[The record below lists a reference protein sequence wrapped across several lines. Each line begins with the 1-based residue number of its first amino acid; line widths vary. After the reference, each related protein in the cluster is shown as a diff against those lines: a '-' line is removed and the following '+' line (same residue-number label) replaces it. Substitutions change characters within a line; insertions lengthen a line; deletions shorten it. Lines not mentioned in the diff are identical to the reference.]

1 MTVELVVTPKSIPH
15 IYELIN
21 VGADAFVIGEEKF
34 GLRLAGEFKQEDLK
48 RAIEIIH
55 QAGKKAY
62 VSVNAIFH
70 NWHLDELVDYLK
82 YVSSLKPDAVIFGEP
97 TIITIIREENLDLNL
112 QWDPHTLATNSFA
125 CNYWGERGAYRTCL
139 SKELTIEEIE
149 EITAK
154 SNFEIEVQVQGMLC
168 MFQSTRKL
176 VDNYFMY
183 DQKEDYIEKYS
194 DSKKMFLYS
203 RDRNERYPIFE
214 DANGTHIM
222 SANDIC
228 AIEYLD
234 RLIAANVTAFKIE
247 GILKTEAYI
256 TEVTS
261 IYRDAIDLYYED
273 KALYEDEKQDFYD
286 DIEKI
291 KPKYRE
297 IDLGF
302 FNKKTIY

>member
-1 MTVELVVTPKSIPH
+1 
-15 IYELIN
+15 
-21 VGADAFVIGEEKF
+21 
-34 GLRLAGEFKQEDLK
+34 
-48 RAIEIIH
+48 
-55 QAGKKAY
+55 
-62 VSVNAIFH
+62 
-70 NWHLDELVDYLK
+70 
-82 YVSSLKPDAVIFGEP
+82 
-97 TIITIIREENLDLNL
+97 
-112 QWDPHTLATNSFA
+112 
-125 CNYWGERGAYRTCL
+125 
-139 SKELTIEEIE
+139 
-149 EITAK
+149 
-154 SNFEIEVQVQGMLC
+154 